1 MSSGAEFTADERA
14 DRDARTGHGPAW
26 VRLFSGDLA
35 ADLAAAAPPGGA
47 PDLVTLGVVLTR
59 LREL

>member
-1 MSSGAEFTADERA
+1 MSSGPEYADDRA
-14 DRDARTGHGPAW
+14 DHDAGIGSPW
-26 VRLFSGDLA
+26 VHLFSGDLA
-35 ADLAAAAPPGGA
+35 ADLAAAAPPDGA

>member
-1 MSSGAEFTADERA
+1 MNSGPESADDRA
-14 DRDARTGHGPAW
+14 GHDAGITSPWIH
-26 VRLFSGDLA
+26 LFSGDLA
-35 ADLAAAAPPGGA
+35 ADLAAAVPPDGA

>member
-35 ADLAAAAPPGGA
+35 AAAPPGGA